1 MARIGVFGG
10 SFNPIHEGHVSF
22 LQQIKVKFDLDEILL
37 VVCKD
42 ALHKHVNLV
51 DKLQRFEMCRLATKH
66 LNYVKVSNLEFE
78 IDRQGRSVYTLK
90 KIKQQNP
97 ESQLFLIVGFDSFL
111 KISTWHRFED
121 ILNLATIVSGYSNE
135 LELKQMKAVIQ
146 LNKFNALLT
155 KVSVIKCHSTMIR
168 IKLAQGLKC
177 SSFLNVEVENYI
189 KNKKLYCDENA
200 LVLECENVCKN
211 MVSEKRFYHCLMVAQ
226 AAVNLAVIY
235 GENEKFA
242 QIAGLLHD
250 VVKQQ
255 SNEKLLEI
263 FNMEGIGFNDL
274 SVVDRHNF
282 KLWHAPAGAIYCRKV
297 LGLEIKSILSAI
309 ACHTTG
315 KAGMTKF
322 EKIVY
327 IADNVSAD
335 RKGAVVEAERELA
348 YKNLDEALFFHL
360 KTYFKISCENK
371 VAVHLNSV
379 NCFNDLIIRGII
391 N

>member
-1 MARIGVFGG
+1 
-10 SFNPIHEGHVSF
+10 
-22 LQQIKVKFDLDEILL
+22 
-37 VVCKD
+37 
-42 ALHKHVNLV
+42 
-51 DKLQRFEMCRLATKH
+51 
-66 LNYVKVSNLEFE
+66 
-78 IDRQGRSVYTLK
+78 
-90 KIKQQNP
+90 
-97 ESQLFLIVGFDSFL
+97 
-111 KISTWHRFED
+111 
-121 ILNLATIVSGYSNE
+121 
-135 LELKQMKAVIQ
+135 
-146 LNKFNALLT
+146 
-155 KVSVIKCHSTMIR
+155 
-168 IKLAQGLKC
+168 
-177 SSFLNVEVENYI
+177 
-189 KNKKLYCDENA
+189 
-200 LVLECENVCKN
+200 
-211 MVSEKRFYHCLMVAQ
+211 
-226 AAVNLAVIY
+226 
-235 GENEKFA
+235 
-242 QIAGLLHD
+242 
-250 VVKQQ
+250 
-255 SNEKLLEI
+255 
-263 FNMEGIGFNDL
+263 MEGIGFTDL